1 MKMEKLIQTI
11 SPEEALAM
19 SFGSP
24 PTYEDGSPI
33 THENGELYTEA
44 ELEALDEQF
53 DACFADNHPYGGP
66 VHAHYAADSAKESL
80 LAANEVLVLAA
91 KAVKAAVIAYKQS
104 NFLFEQ
110 HPYYESY
117 MKSLSDYNKNPIF
130 GETK

>member
-1 MKMEKLIQTI
+1 MEKLIQTI
-11 SPEEALAM
+11 SPEEALTM

-24 PTYEDGSPI
+24 PTNEDGSPI

-53 DACFADNHPYGGP
+53 AACFADNHPP
-66 VHAHYAADSAKESL
+66 RDPMHSHSAAESAKESL

-91 KAVKAAVIAYKQS
+91 KAVRAAAIAYRQT
-104 NFLFEQ
+104 NFVFEQ